1 MQEQG
6 HSNKSNHLFSRDLEN
21 WLKKGSDKTLA
32 NLTEVF
38 AERSFAIIFLV
49 LMALPALPLP
59 TGGITHITE
68 LITMLVSL
76 ELIVGRKTVWLPRKW
91 LQKDIGNLLSDK
103 VIRRMITVISKLE
116 GFSRRRWGN
125 LLVRQGVLS
134 ILGIIILLFAFAAFV
149 APPFSG
155 LDTLPALGVVLIS
168 LAIILEDILLVVIG
182 VAFGITGIALE
193 ITAGTALYEGL
204 RHLI

>member
-1 MQEQG
+1 MPGQR
-6 HSNKSNHLFSRDLEN
+6 SNKSNHLFSQDLEN
-21 WLKKGSDKTLA
+21 WLKKSGDKTLA
-32 NLTEVF
+32 GLTEVF
-38 AERSFAIIFLV
+38 AEKSFAVIFLI

-68 LITMLVSL
+68 LITVLVSL
-76 ELIVGRKTVWLPRKW
+76 ELIVGRKTIWLPRKW
-91 LQKDIGNLLSDK
+91 LQKDAGKLLSDK
-103 VIRRMITVISKLE
+103 AIERLVAVIRKLE
-116 GFSRRRWGN
+116 RFSRRRWSS
-125 LLVRQGVLS
+125 LLGRREFLS
-134 ILGIIILLFAFAAFV
+134 ILGIVILLFTLAAFV

-182 VAFGITGIALE
+182 AAFGIAGIALE

-204 RHLI
+204 KHLI